1 MPAILKPDLV
11 RRAVD
16 SFPSA
21 GEWQQITCAGL
32 RAATI
37 SNPDAR
43 NWSPLTATGSKGG
56 VYAFIFPKHFFADPR
71 TIRLDGPGQ
80 RHIPFQFA
88 AMPEHLA
95 DQAGFVV
102 YIGRAANLLQRFHWH
117 FSLTERN
124 TGAQV
129 QYGLVKCGICQN
141 RKDADSFML
150 DHARIAYHIVHGD
163 DQAANRD
170 IIELSLCGKFMS
182 PFNIKSEH

>member
-1 MPAILKPDLV
+1 MPANLNPDLV

-16 SFPSA
+16 SFPA
-21 GEWQQITCAGL
+21 TGEWQQISCAEL
-32 RAATI
+32 RAAKTL
-37 SNPDAR
+37 NPDAR

-56 VYAFIFPKHFFADPR
+56 VYAFIFPKQFFADPR
-71 TIRLDGPGQ
+71 TIMLDGPGQ

-88 AMPEHLA
+88 AMPEQLTDH
-95 DQAGFVV
+95 AGFVV
-102 YIGRAANLLQRFHWH
+102 YVGRAANLLQRFHWH

-129 QYGLVKCGICQN
+129 QYGLVKCGISKS
-141 RKDADSFML
+141 RKDAVGFML
-150 DHARIAYHIVHGD
+150 DHARIAYLIVHGD
-163 DQAANRD
+163 DHAANRD